1 MKIGIYGGTFNPPH
15 LGHLVVAERV
25 RTELELDSIIFIP
38 TFISPHKQ
46 EGESGVPLDRLRMT
60 KLAIVDNERFESSDF
75 EINGKS
81 ISYTVK
87 TLEYLQRTRPNDT
100 FYLLIGMDNYLTF
113 HLWKEPKKI
122 LEIVTLVVMNRPGY
136 PKQVN
141 EVLGTLN
148 TVFVDVPNIDVSSSD
163 IRGRVELGKSIR
175 YLVPASVESY
185 ILDKGLFKEKLL
197 DTNS

>member
-15 LGHLVVAERV
+15 MGHLIVAERV

-60 KLAIVDNERFESSDF
+60 KLAILDNEKFQASDF

-87 TLEYLQRTRPNDT
+87 TLEYLQRTRPDDT

-122 LEIVTLVVMNRPGY
+122 VEMATLVVMNRPGY

-141 EVLGTLN
+141 EVLGSKNTL
-148 TVFVDVPNIDVSSSD
+148 FVDVPNIDISSSD
-163 IRGRVELGKSIR
+163 IRDRVENWKSIR
-175 YLVPASVESY
+175 YLVPESVETY
-185 ILDKGLFKEKLL
+185 IHNKGLFKKLIP
-197 DTNS
+197 